1 MSKQSRYPGA
11 RPFDTAQQH
20 IFFGRSADVDALE
33 RLLALEQVVVLYGKS
48 GLGKSSLLNAGLL
61 PRAEANLKLEP
72 QTVRFG
78 AFTKDNPATPL
89 EKSKLRIAVA
99 PSPLLDS
106 IRPDNED
113 SLWYHLKSRQLAQ
126 ENAEE
131 FGFLLVFDQFEEL
144 FTYPEDAVKHFVQQ
158 LSEALFTTIPDRYRA
173 QLKLHMEQ
181 DPGFLSATDLERLH
195 TPFRLKVLM
204 AIRSDRME
212 LLNRLK
218 VFLPQIMDN
227 MHELSALN
235 PEQAEAAIL
244 SPAFAPGDFASP
256 PFDYEDPALDQLLDF
271 LSEGGTESIES
282 FQLQILCSHLE
293 QDVVIK
299 QGRRLITQTDL
310 EKPADIL
317 ENYYVLRIGEIPD
330 EADRLA
336 ARHLIEDG
344 LIFEEEERRISL
356 YEGQVL
362 RDYGIRPELLRQ
374 LLDTHL
380 IRSEPSL
387 RGGYTYELS
396 HDTLVAPVLRAKSIR
411 LEAERR
417 HQAKL
422 AKQEQEKVL
431 LELRQKAEEEEHKRR
446 EAEALRS
453 QAEAAQKEAEIARTK
468 AEVEKQK
475 AQKNFYI
482 AMGMVV
488 LSLFSSVLAGYLYDE
503 AVKEKEKL
511 AASQAETDEARQKE
525 NKAMQLA
532 EEKLKAYERERAQ
545 ALAREGDEFLRNDE
559 VDMALHKYIRASE
572 LVPEDEVLKKKVK
585 DCKAILGE
593 D

>member
-1 MSKQSRYPGA
+1 MFKQYRYPGA

-20 IFFGRSADVDALE
+20 IFFGRATDVDALE
-33 RLLALEQVVVLYGKS
+33 RLLSLEQLVVLYGKS

-61 PRAEANLKLEP
+61 PRAEANLKLQP

-78 AFTKDNPATPL
+78 AFTKDNPTTPL
-89 EKSKLRIAVA
+89 EKSKARIVMA
-99 PSPLLDS
+99 PSPLLDR
-106 IRPDNED
+106 IHPNDED
-113 SLWYHLKSRQLAQ
+113 SLWYHLKSRQLADN
-126 ENAEE
+126 EVKNK
-131 FGFLLVFDQFEEL
+131 GFLLVFDQFEEL
-144 FTYPEDAVKHFVQQ
+144 FTYPEEDVKNFARQ

-173 QLKLHMEQ
+173 QLKLRMEEHP
-181 DPGFLSATDLERLH
+181 DFLSAGDLERLH

-218 VFLPQIMDN
+218 AFLPQIMDN
-227 MHELSALN
+227 LHELSALD

-256 PFDYEDPALDQLLDF
+256 SFDYEDPALDQLLDF
-271 LSEGGTESIES
+271 LSDGGTETIES

-293 QDVVIK
+293 QEVVIK
-299 QGRRLITQTDL
+299 QGRRIITLADL
-310 EKPADIL
+310 ENPADIL
-317 ENYYVLRIGEIPD
+317 ENYYLLRIGEIAND
-330 EADRLA
+330 DDRLA

-396 HDTLVAPVLRAKSIR
+396 HDTLVAPVLRAKAVR
-411 LEAERR
+411 LEAERIR
-417 HQAKL
+417 QAQL
-422 AKQEQEKVL
+422 AKQEQEKAL
-431 LELRQKAEEEEHKRR
+431 AELRQKAEEEAAKRK

-453 QAEAAQKEAEIARTK
+453 QAEAAQKEAELARTK
-468 AEVEKQK
+468 AEEEKQK

-488 LSLFSSVLAGYLYDE
+488 LSLISSILAGYLYDQ
-503 AVKEKEKL
+503 AEKERANLEIAKKE
-511 AASQAETDEARQKE
+511 ADEAQQDAQ
-525 NKAMQLA
+525 NKLN
-532 EEKLKAYERERAQ
+532 AYVSERAKT
-545 ALAREGDEFLRNDE
+545 LVREGDEFYRNDE
-559 VDMALHKYIRASE
+559 VDMALYKYIRASE
-572 LVPEDEVLKKKVK
+572 LTPDDEALQKKIKFCKEILKEK
-585 DCKAILGE
+585 
-593 D
+593 

>member
-1 MSKQSRYPGA
+1 MSKQYRYPGA

-20 IFFGRSADVDALE
+20 IFFGRSTDVDALE
-33 RLLALEQVVVLYGKS
+33 RLLALEQLVVLYGKS

-61 PRAEANLKLEP
+61 PRAEANLKLQP

-78 AFTKDNPATPL
+78 AFTKDNPGTPL
-89 EKSKLRIAVA
+89 DKSKARIEAA

-106 IRPDNED
+106 IHPDDED

-126 ENAEE
+126 TDVQGQ
-131 FGFLLVFDQFEEL
+131 GFLLVFDQFEEL
-144 FTYPEDAVKHFVQQ
+144 FTYPEEAVKNFAQQ
-158 LSEALFTTIPDRYRA
+158 LSEALFTVIPDRYRA
-173 QLKLHMEQ
+173 QLKLHIEQ
-181 DPGFLSATDLERLH
+181 NPDFLSADDLERLH

-218 VFLPQIMDN
+218 AFLPQVMDN
-227 MHELSALN
+227 LHELSALN

-244 SPAFAPGDFASP
+244 SPAFAAGDFASP

-271 LSEGGTESIES
+271 LSDGGTESIES

-293 QDVVIK
+293 QEVVIK
-299 QGRRLITQTDL
+299 QGRHLITRDDL
-310 EKPADIL
+310 ENPADIL
-317 ENYYVLRIGEIPD
+317 ENYYLLRIGEIPD

-411 LEAERR
+411 LEAERIR
-417 HQAKL
+417 QQKL
-422 AKQEQEKVL
+422 AKQEQEKALV
-431 LELRQKAEEEEHKRR
+431 ELRQKAEAEEQKRI
-446 EAEALRS
+446 EAEALRRK
-453 QAEAAQKEAEIARTK
+453 AETAQQEAELARAK
-468 AEVEKQK
+468 AEVEKKK

-488 LSLFSSVLAGYLYDE
+488 LSLFSSVLAGYLYNQT
-503 AVKEKEKL
+503 EKERAKL
-511 AASQAETDEARQKE
+511 EIAEK
-525 NKAMQLA
+525 KAVNAQQDAM
-532 EEKLKAYERERAQ
+532 EKLHAYERERAKT
-545 ALAREGDEFLRNDE
+545 LVREGDEFYRNDE

-572 LVPEDEVLKKKVK
+572 LTPDDEAIQKKVK
-585 DCKAILGE
+585 YCKEILGE
-593 D
+593 K

>member
-20 IFFGRSADVDALE
+20 IFFGRNADVDALE

-61 PRAEANLKLEP
+61 PRAEANLHLQP
-72 QTVRFG
+72 HTVRFG
-78 AFTKDNPATPL
+78 AFTKDTITTPL
-89 EKSKLRIAVA
+89 QKSKARITAA

-106 IRPDNED
+106 IRPANED
-113 SLWYHLKSRQLAQ
+113 SLWSHLKSLQLAQ
-126 ENAEE
+126 DNAKDQ
-131 FGFLLVFDQFEEL
+131 GYLLVFDQFEEL
-144 FTYPEDAVKHFVQQ
+144 FTYPEDAVKNFAQQ

-173 QLKLHMEQ
+173 QLKLRMDQ
-181 DPGFLSATDLERLH
+181 SPDFLSAADLERLH
-195 TPFRLKVLM
+195 TPFRLNVLM

-218 VFLPQIMDN
+218 AFLPQVMDN
-227 MHELSALN
+227 LHELSALN

-244 SPAFAPGDFASP
+244 SPAFAAGDFASP
-256 PFDYEDPALDQLLDF
+256 TFDYEDPALDQLLDF
-271 LSEGGTESIES
+271 LSDGGTEPIES

-293 QDVVIK
+293 QEVVIK
-299 QGRRLITQTDL
+299 QGRRLITLADL

-317 ENYYVLRIGEIPD
+317 ENYYLLRIGEIPD

-396 HDTLVAPVLRAKSIR
+396 HDTLVAPVLRAKTIR
-411 LEAERR
+411 LEAERVR
-417 HQAKL
+417 QTEL
-422 AKQEQEKVL
+422 AKQAQEKAF
-431 LELRQKAEEEEHKRR
+431 LELRQKAEEEERKRL
-446 EAEALRS
+446 EAESLRKN
-453 QAEAAQKEAEIARTK
+453 AETAQQEAEVARAK
-468 AEVEKQK
+468 AEEEKQK

-488 LSLFSSVLAGYLYDE
+488 LSLFSSVLAGYLYDQT
-503 AVKEKEKL
+503 EKEKANL
-511 AASQAETDEARQKE
+511 EIANKKALNAEKNAK
-525 NKAMQLA
+525 
-532 EEKLKAYERERAQ
+532 EKLLAYDRERAK
-545 ALAREGDEFLRNDE
+545 ALAREGDEFFRNGE
-559 VDMALHKYIRASE
+559 TDMALHRYLRAEE
-572 LVPEDEVLKKKVK
+572 LAEDDEVLKQKIRK
-585 DCKAILGE
+585 CKEILKIK
-593 D
+593 

>member
-1 MSKQSRYPGA
+1 MSKQYRYPGA

-20 IFFGRSADVDALE
+20 IFFGRSTDVDALE
-33 RLLALEQVVVLYGKS
+33 RLLALEQLVVLYGKS

-61 PRAEANLKLEP
+61 PRAEANLKLQP
-72 QTVRFG
+72 QTIRFG

-89 EKSKLRIAVA
+89 DKSKARIETP
-99 PSPLLDS
+99 PSTLLDS
-106 IRPDNED
+106 IHPDDGN

-126 ENAEE
+126 DDARGQ
-131 FGFLLVFDQFEEL
+131 GFLLVFDQFEEL
-144 FTYPEDAVKHFVQQ
+144 FTYPEDAVRNFAQQ

-173 QLKLHMEQ
+173 QLKLHIEQ
-181 DPGFLSATDLERLH
+181 NPDFLSAADLERLH

-218 VFLPQIMDN
+218 AFLPQVMDN
-227 MHELSALN
+227 LHELSALN

-244 SPAFAPGDFASP
+244 SPAFSPGDFASP

-271 LSEGGTESIES
+271 LSEGGTEPIES

-293 QDVVIK
+293 QEVVIK
-299 QGRRLITQTDL
+299 QGRRLITRADL
-310 EKPADIL
+310 ENPADIL
-317 ENYYVLRIGEIPD
+317 ENYYLLRIGEIPD

-411 LEAERR
+411 LEAERIR
-417 HQAKL
+417 QQKL
-422 AKQEQEKVL
+422 AKQEQEKAL
-431 LELRQKAEEEEHKRR
+431 AELRKKAEEEEQKRI
-446 EAEALRS
+446 EAEVLRKK
-453 QAEAAQKEAEIARTK
+453 AETAQQEAETARAK
-468 AEVEKQK
+468 AEEAKQK
-475 AQKNFYI
+475 AMKNFYI

-488 LSLFSSVLAGYLYDE
+488 VFSSVLAGYLYDQTEKERVKLEIAEKE
-503 AVKEKEKL
+503 AVNAQQDAMEKL
-511 AASQAETDEARQKE
+511 H
-525 NKAMQLA
+525 
-532 EEKLKAYERERAQ
+532 AYESERAKT
-545 ALAREGDEFLRNDE
+545 LVREGDEFFRNDE

-572 LVPEDEVLKKKVK
+572 LTPDDEAIQKKVK
-585 DCKAILGE
+585 YCKEILGE
-593 D
+593 K